1 MFGGTETGGCTSSR
15 VGTLKTGHGT
25 FLRARVCPLAH
36 RESLRPDINIQAPL
50 ALAGKLAHQ
59 IFASSLAVPG
69 GEIARENRT
78 IGIFEYL
85 PISLERT
92 LNFLTRNFESG
103 MLKNKYAIIVTD
115 SLTGTDVE
123 LRSLFRS
130 NILAIT
136 GERRGVSRDYGKF
149 RFYRR
154 KARSNLEVGTGVRGS
169 LN

>member
-1 MFGGTETGGCTSSR
+1 M
-15 VGTLKTGHGT
+15 L
-25 FLRARVCPLAH
+25 
-36 RESLRPDINIQAPL
+36 
-50 ALAGKLAHQ
+50 
-59 IFASSLAVPG
+59 

-92 LNFLTRNFESG
+92 SNFLTRNFESS

-123 LRSLFRS
+123 LRSLFRR